1 MGLRQRIADLG
12 QPRSSARALLL
23 LPLVLIAAIT
33 AADILSP
40 IQAHLGPL
48 LVIAPTITASFAGP
62 RWTATMGALA
72 VAAQAFI
79 GVHFGVLLTD
89 TVIVQVIVLALLSA
103 LVVVFSLV
111 REQGRRELLQVRTV
125 SEAAQKALL
134 GPFPTRIGPLRF
146 AALYLAA
153 EDEAQIGGDLYA
165 VAPVDHAVR
174 IIIGDVR
181 GKGLQAIG
189 ESGFLLGAFRQA
201 SRQSLTLDILAAA
214 LDQSVAQYLSDLGG
228 LVDSPDDIAEH
239 FVTAMLL
246 EIPDEGDMV
255 RMTDCGHPPPLLISA
270 GRLTPVAGSD
280 PAPPLGLGAMG
291 AGGQPLD
298 TFRFGPGDMILLYTD
313 GVVEAR
319 DHQGAFYP
327 LAERVAQWVTHTPE
341 VLLRHLRED
350 LLAHAGG
357 RLDDD
362 AAVVAVQYA
371 GAPEILRDTL
381 RQDAATQ
388 NCRMHVVI
396 DSAEEESGSTGGG
409 A

>member
-1 MGLRQRIADLG
+1 
-12 QPRSSARALLL
+12 
-23 LPLVLIAAIT
+23 
-33 AADILSP
+33 
-40 IQAHLGPL
+40 
-48 LVIAPTITASFAGP
+48 
-62 RWTATMGALA
+62 MGALA

-89 TVIVQVIVLALLSA
+89 TVVVQVIVLALLSA

-165 VAPVDHAVR
+165 VAPVGHAVR

-201 SRQSLTLDILAAA
+201 SRQSLTLDTLAAA

-228 LVDSPDDIAEH
+228 LVDSPEDIAEH

-246 EIPDEGDMV
+246 EIPDEGDLV

-270 GRLTPVAGSD
+270 GRLTPVASSD

-327 LAERVAQWVTHTPE
+327 LAERVAQWVTHTRGAAP
-341 VLLRHLRED
+341 
-350 LLAHAGG
+350 APAGG
-357 RLDDD
+357 PARPCRRTPGRRRGRGRRAVRGCAGTPPGRPPLSGCRRLRGQG
-362 AAVVAVQYA
+362 AGSSLTSATAKAQLRASSRPKSSSCRTRTPPRGVV
-371 GAPEILRDTL
+371 G
-381 RQDAATQ
+381 
-388 NCRMHVVI
+388 CRW
-396 DSAEEESGSTGGG
+396 
-409 A
+409 